1 MLPDWINTLLVMLSQ
16 FTGTREEFNP
26 IVVSYVM
33 ASVFYLFLFTIAK
46 TRYAVYHQKSEQLL
60 MWAFGL
66 GLFSEVF
73 AVAVSLA
80 NTFELISTNTLRTF
94 FSPLNHALFSSTI
107 VVLAAGYLRNYLGHS
122 KSWLTYLK
130 AALFST
136 FLIFIVNSTWWFFSI
151 NFQQISNLNQTWC
164 DWLFHINNCFFIFLA
179 IYYIFH
185 KRSSSII
192 KLILAAFVMFAFNDL
207 FKIANLAFDET
218 YEYFFIPIAN
228 LSYLLAL
235 STITYAYFKNS
246 VIERVSNTNALKHSE
261 AKLESMLK
269 TINDL
274 IWLKDP
280 QGVYLA
286 CNAAFEK
293 LYGAKESEIVGKTDY
308 DFVDKQLADFFRE
321 HDKYAVEIGRAS
333 TNEEWLTFA
342 NDGHRAL
349 VETTKTPMY
358 DQSGELI
365 GVLGVAH
372 DITERKNMEL
382 RAQQYEKIVQS
393 SLDAI
398 ISKNLDGTVTSWN
411 EGAEKIF
418 GYNAEEMIGASIQT
432 KIPPEK
438 AIEEQEILAKIG
450 RGEHVDSFDTIRL
463 HKNGKTIY
471 VSVTLSPIFDHD
483 YNIIGASKVARDIS
497 ERIRANHHIKR
508 ITQLYK
514 ALTEINQ
521 AIVRMEREEELFPLV
536 CRCAVE
542 FGGLNMAWVG
552 QLDTQTLEIKPV
564 AMYGDHLE
572 YLDGIYISADKLIP
586 EGQGPVGNSLRD
598 NKLVVFNDIT
608 HDDRLQPWEAR
619 IIASGW
625 NSICTSP
632 INRGGKPFAVLCV
645 YHSDVGAFDDEIIS
659 LLKEMSVDISFALD
673 NFDREVM
680 RKVAEES
687 QKLAASVYAASG
699 EAIVITS
706 AERTILDVNPA
717 FCEITGYT
725 KEEIQGKKNDILR
738 SPDYAPGVY
747 ESMIEQV
754 AKHGKWQG
762 EIFAKRKNG
771 ESFPI
776 WLTINS
782 VFNEDGSL
790 NYRVSLFTDIT
801 HKKAS
806 EELIW
811 TQANL
816 DILTGLPNRHMF
828 NDRLEHEI
836 SKSKRSG
843 LPLALLFLDLDRFKE
858 VNDTLGH
865 SMGDILLKITAQRL
879 KECTRKSDTVARLG
893 GDEFTIILN
902 ELEDISVVYRV
913 TESIL
918 NSIEKPFQL
927 DYEQAYVSA
936 SIGITFYPDDASN
949 AEALIKNS
957 DQAMYD
963 AKNAGRNRI
972 SFFTRKMQK
981 AAEDR
986 MRLANELHHA
996 MSCNEIW
1003 VAYQPI
1009 IDLKTGHISKAEAL
1023 ARWDHPLL
1031 GSISPSQFIP
1041 IAEQNGLIVPIGDC
1055 IFKQVLHQVKH
1066 WQETYH
1072 PEFQI
1077 SVNKSPIQI
1086 QDKHKVTEPWPT
1098 QLKNSGL
1105 SGKSI
1110 IAEITEGLLL
1120 ENNEYISEQ
1129 LFEFRD
1135 AGIQVALDDFG
1146 TGYSS
1151 LSYLQK
1157 FDIDYIKI
1165 DKSFV
1170 HNLDYSQES
1179 IALCEAII
1187 VMAHKLGL
1195 KVVAEGIET
1204 EQQNKILQSID
1215 CDFGQGYLFYKPMT
1229 AEMLEK
1235 LLQENKKFNL
1245 PPINLPS

>member
-1 MLPDWINTLLVMLSQ
+1 MLPDWTNTLLAMLSQ
-16 FTGTREEFNP
+16 FTGTREELNP
-26 IVVSYVM
+26 IVVSHVM

-73 AVAVSLA
+73 AVTVSIAHTFDFVSA
-80 NTFELISTNTLRTF
+80 NALRIF

-107 VVLAAGYLRNYLGHS
+107 IAIAAGYLRNYFSHS
-122 KSWLTYLK
+122 NSWQTYLK
-130 AALFST
+130 AGLFST
-136 FLIFIVNSTWWFFSI
+136 FLIFVVTSAWWWSLINAQPATSI
-151 NFQQISNLNQTWC
+151 KQSWY
-164 DWLFHINNCFFIFLA
+164 DWLFHINNCIYIFLA
-179 IYYIFH
+179 IFH
-185 KRSSSII
+185 FFPKRGSSII
-192 KLILAAFVMFAFNDL
+192 KLIIAAFAMFAINDL
-207 FKIANLAFDET
+207 LKISNLAFNGK
-218 YEYFFIPIAN
+218 YEHLFIPIAKLAD
-228 LSYLLAL
+228 LSAL

-246 VIERVSNTNALKHSE
+246 VIERVTNTNALKHSE
-261 AKLESMLK
+261 AKLEAMLK

-293 LYGAKESEIVGKTDY
+293 LYGAKESDIIGKTDY
-308 DFVDKQLADFFRE
+308 DFVDRGLADFFRE
-321 HDKYAVEIGRAS
+321 HDKYAVERGCAS
-333 TNEEWLTFA
+333 TNEEWLTYA
-342 NDGHRAL
+342 VDGHRAL
-349 VETTKTPMY
+349 VETTKTPMF
-358 DQSGELI
+358 DKFGELI

-372 DITERKNMEL
+372 DITQRKNMEL

-398 ISKNLDGTVTSWN
+398 ISQDLNGIITSWN

-418 GYNAEEMIGASIQT
+418 GYSAEEMIGTSIIT
-432 KIPPEK
+432 LVPAERIS
-438 AIEEQEILAKIG
+438 EEQEILARIAQG
-450 RGEHVDSFDTIRL
+450 QRVESYDTTRL
-463 HKNGKTIY
+463 HKSGKTIH
-471 VSVTLSPIFDHD
+471 VSVTLSPILDQE

-497 ERIRANHHIKR
+497 ERIQANHHIKR

-521 AIVRMEREEELFPLV
+521 AIVRIEREDELFPLV
-536 CRCAVE
+536 CRCAIE

-552 QLDTQTLEIKPV
+552 QLNTQTLEIKPV

-572 YLDGIYISADKLIP
+572 YLDGLYISADEHIL
-586 EGQGPVGNSLRD
+586 EGQGPAGISLRD
-598 NKLVVFNDIT
+598 NKLVVCNDIIN
-608 HDDRLQPWEAR
+608 DDMVLAWKNR
-619 IIASGW
+619 IITSGW
-625 NSICTSP
+625 NAICTSP
-632 INRGGKPFAVLCV
+632 ISRGGNPFAVLCV
-645 YHSDVGAFDDEIIS
+645 YHSEIGAFDHEIIA
-659 LLKEMSVDISFALD
+659 LINEMSIDISFALD
-673 NFDREVM
+673 NFDREVK

-687 QKLAASVYAASG
+687 QKLAASVYATSG

-706 AERTILDVNPA
+706 ASRTVIDVNPA
-717 FCEITGYT
+717 FCEITGYA
-725 KEEIQGKKNDILR
+725 KEEIQGKQTDILR
-738 SPDYAPGVY
+738 SLEHAPGIY
-747 ESMIEQV
+747 ESMIEHV
-754 AKHGKWQG
+754 SKHDKWQG
-762 EIFAKRKNG
+762 EIFAQRKNG
-771 ESFPI
+771 ETFPV
-776 WLTINS
+776 WLTISS
-782 VFNEDGSL
+782 VFKEDGSL
-790 NYRVSLFTDIT
+790 NYRVSIFTDIT
-801 HKKAS
+801 QKKAS

-816 DILTGLPNRHMF
+816 DSLTGLPNRHMF
-828 NDRLEHEI
+828 NDRLEYEI

-858 VNDTLGH
+858 VNDSLGH
-865 SMGDILLKITAQRL
+865 SMGDTLLKITAQRL
-879 KECTRKSDTVARLG
+879 KECLRKTDTIARLG
-893 GDEFTIILN
+893 GDEFTIIVS
-902 ELEDISVVYRV
+902 ELEDISIVYRV
-913 TESIL
+913 TQSIL
-918 NSIEKPFQL
+918 NCIEKPFQL
-927 DYEQAYVSA
+927 AGEQAYITV
-936 SIGITFYPDDASN
+936 SIGITFYPDDATD
-949 AEALIKNS
+949 AETLIKNA

-972 SFFTRKMQK
+972 SFFTRTMQK
-981 AAEDR
+981 AADDR

-996 MSCNEIW
+996 MSGNQIW

-1009 IDLKTGHISKAEAL
+1009 IDLKTGYITKAEAL
-1023 ARWDHPLL
+1023 ARWNHPLL
-1031 GSISPSQFIP
+1031 GAISPNQFIP
-1041 IAEQNGLIVPIGDC
+1041 IAEQNGLIVKIGDW
-1055 IFKQVLHQVKH
+1055 IFRQALQQVKI

-1086 QDKHKVTEPWPT
+1086 QDKFKVTEPWHT
-1098 QLKNSGL
+1098 QIKNSGL
-1105 SGKSI
+1105 TGKSI

-1120 ENNEYISEQ
+1120 ENNEYISEK
-1129 LFEFRD
+1129 LIEFRD

-1170 HNLDYSQES
+1170 HNLDFSKES

-1187 VMAHKLGL
+1187 VMAHKLGM

-1204 EQQNKILQSID
+1204 KQQLEILKSID
-1215 CDFGQGYLFYKPMT
+1215 CDFGQGYLFYKPMN
-1229 AEMLEK
+1229 AGSFE
-1235 LLQENKKFNL
+1235 LLLRENK
-1245 PPINLPS
+1245 PV

>member
-1 MLPDWINTLLVMLSQ
+1 MLPDWTNTLLVTISQ
-16 FTGTREEFNP
+16 FTGTREELNP
-26 IVVSYVM
+26 IVVCHVM
-33 ASVFYLFLFTIAK
+33 ASVFYLFLFTIAR

-73 AVAVSLA
+73 ALTTSLA
-80 NTFELISTNTLRTF
+80 HTFELLSTSAIRTF

-107 VVLAAGYLRNYLGHS
+107 IVIAAGYLRSYLNHS
-122 KSWLTYLK
+122 KSWLVYLK
-130 AALFST
+130 VGLLST
-136 FLIFIVNSTWWFFSI
+136 FIIFITTSAWWYVSI
-151 NFQQISNLNQTWC
+151 NSQLKTNSNQSWY
-164 DWLFHINNCFFIFLA
+164 DWLFHINNCIYILLA
-179 IYYIFH
+179 IFYIFP
-185 KRSSSII
+185 KISSSII
-192 KLILAAFVMFAFNDL
+192 KLIVSALIMFTINDL
-207 FKIANLAFDET
+207 LKISNLAYGE
-218 YEYFFIPIAN
+218 EHEILFIPLAT
-228 LSYLLAL
+228 LTYLLAL
-235 STITYAYFKNS
+235 STITYAYFKNG
-246 VIERVSNTNALKHSE
+246 VIERVTNTNALKQSE
-261 AKLESMLK
+261 AKLETMLK

-293 LYGAKESEIVGKTDY
+293 LYGAKEPEIIGKTDY
-308 DFVDKQLADFFRE
+308 DFVDKELADFFRE
-321 HDKYAVEIGRAS
+321 HDKYAIERGCAS

-342 NDGHRAL
+342 SDGHRAL
-349 VETTKTPMY
+349 VETTKTPMF
-358 DQSGELI
+358 DVSGKLI

-393 SLDAI
+393 SDDAI
-398 ISKNLDGTVTSWN
+398 ISKNLNGIVTSWN

-418 GYNAEEMIGASIQT
+418 GYSAEEMIGSSIT
-432 KIPPEK
+432 KLIPQER
-438 AIEEQEILAKIG
+438 IHEEQKILSKIE
-450 RGEHVDSFDTIRL
+450 RSERVDSYDTIRL
-463 HKNGKTIY
+463 HKNGKIIH
-471 VSVTLSPIFDHD
+471 VSVTLSPIFDQE
-483 YNIIGASKVARDIS
+483 YNVIGASKVARDIS
-497 ERIRANHHIKR
+497 ERILANQHIKR
-508 ITQLYK
+508 ITQMYK

-552 QLDTQTLEIKPV
+552 QVDAETLQIKPV
-564 AMYGDHLE
+564 AKNGDHLE
-572 YLDGIYISADKLIP
+572 YLDEIYISADKNTP
-586 EGQGPVGNSLRD
+586 EGQGPAGTSLRD
-598 NKLVVFNDIT
+598 NKLVVCNDIA
-608 HDDRLQPWEAR
+608 HDDMVLAWRDR
-619 IIASGW
+619 IIAGGW

-645 YHSDVGAFDDEIIS
+645 YHTEVGAFDEEMIA
-659 LLKEMSVDISFALD
+659 LLNEMSIDISFALD
-673 NFDREVM
+673 NFDREVK
-680 RKVAEES
+680 RKTAEES

-699 EAIVITS
+699 EAMVITS
-706 AERTILDVNPA
+706 AERTIIDVNPA

-725 KEEIQGKKNDILR
+725 KEEIQGKQNDILR
-738 SPDYAPGVY
+738 SSEYAPGVY

-754 AKHGKWQG
+754 AKYGKWQG
-762 EIFAKRKNG
+762 EIFARRKNG

-776 WLTINS
+776 WLTVNS
-782 VFNEDGSL
+782 VFHEDGSL

-801 HKKAS
+801 QKKAS

-816 DILTGLPNRHMF
+816 DLLTGLPNRHMF
-828 NDRLEHEI
+828 NDRLAHEI
-836 SKSKRSG
+836 SKSNRSD

-865 SMGDILLKITAQRL
+865 SMGDTLLKITAQRL
-879 KECTRKSDTVARLG
+879 KDSLRKTDTIARLG
-893 GDEFTIILN
+893 GDEFTIILS
-902 ELEDISVVYRV
+902 ELEDISIVYRV
-913 TESIL
+913 TQSIL
-918 NSIEKPFQL
+918 NSIAKPYQL
-927 DYEQAYVSA
+927 NNELAYVTV
-936 SIGITFYPDDASN
+936 SIGITFYPDDATD
-949 AEALIKNS
+949 AETLIKNA

-972 SFFTRKMQK
+972 SFFTKSMQK
-981 AAEDR
+981 AAEDK

-996 MSCNEIW
+996 LSNNQIW

-1009 IDLKTGHISKAEAL
+1009 IDLKTGQITKAEAL
-1023 ARWDHPLL
+1023 ARWNHPTL
-1031 GSISPSQFIP
+1031 GMISPSQFIP
-1041 IAEQNGLIVPIGDC
+1041 ITEHNGLIVKIGDW
-1055 IFKQVLHQVKH
+1055 IFKQALQQVKH
-1066 WQETYH
+1066 LQETYH

-1086 QDKHKVTEPWPT
+1086 HDKYNITEPWHM
-1098 QLKNSGL
+1098 QLKDSGL

-1120 ENNEYISEQ
+1120 ENNEFISEK

-1187 VMAHKLGL
+1187 VMAHKLGM

-1204 EQQNKILQSID
+1204 EQQSQILKTID
-1215 CDFGQGYLFYKPMT
+1215 CDFGQGYLFHKPMT
-1229 AEMLEK
+1229 GEALES
-1235 LLQENKKFNL
+1235 LLGKSKK
-1245 PPINLPS
+1245 